1 MCISIYMG
9 SYSPLLL
16 EFSVVQGL
24 NGYVAG
30 LLEYFINWE
39 IAIYALL
46 FFEK

>member
-1 MCISIYMG
+1 MHISICRG

-16 EFSVVQGL
+16 ELSFVQGL

-39 IAIYALL
+39 IALYALV
-46 FFEK
+46 FFES